1 MKINKAYFFL
11 AFMILV
17 LIGLSWFSLQRN
29 QVREKQNIL
38 VDFTQ
43 SPRFLDTISVNKM
56 LTQYWSAK
64 SVQEKDSLDL
74 DMLEDQLKSVDVIE
88 NAEVFM
94 LHEGDLAVSIT

>member
-74 DMLEDQLKSVDVIE
+74 DMLEDQLKSVDVI
-88 NAEVFM
+88 
-94 LHEGDLAVSIT
+94 